1 MEWRRRKLLLHLS
14 LLAPR
19 RYRWIGLPIPPIGGE
34 GSGGGPFP
42 PWRNQSFPS
51 FEQGLM
57 RGSGR
62 FPLSLVF
69 HLKSSIEPPKG
80 LTERRNLMGKIPALL
95 NSKIPALL
103 NSKQAF
109 LVRSQASSLRESLF
123 PAFELNKSPYYIY
136 NSSHLF
142 PLPLVE
148 SSLPHPLVE
157 RLRISKSYAKG
168 WYHLLFLPLNRSI
181 TQALNRSITRTEFD
195 IPS

>member
-1 MEWRRRKLLLHLS
+1 
-14 LLAPR
+14 
-19 RYRWIGLPIPPIGGE
+19 
-34 GSGGGPFP
+34 
-42 PWRNQSFPS
+42 
-51 FEQGLM
+51 M

-142 PLPLVE
+142 PLPVVE
-148 SSLPHPLVE
+148 PACASSATNCSSSLSKKKEGPRESEICYQLTHDSPIPLKE
-157 RLRISKSYAKG
+157 ELE
-168 WYHLLFLPLNRSI
+168 LL
-181 TQALNRSITRTEFD
+181 Q
-195 IPS
+195 